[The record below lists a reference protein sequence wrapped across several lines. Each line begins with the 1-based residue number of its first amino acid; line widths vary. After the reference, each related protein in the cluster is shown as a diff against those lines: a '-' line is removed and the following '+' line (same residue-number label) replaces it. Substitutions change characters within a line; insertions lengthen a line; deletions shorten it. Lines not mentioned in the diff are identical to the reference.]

1 MKTEKNGRSL
11 GYSNRSN
18 IIQEYACK
26 KKGNND
32 QSTHQ
37 IRKIKIKS

>member
-1 MKTEKNGRSL
+1 METEKNGSSL

-18 IIQEYACK
+18 IIQEYANK
-26 KKGNND
+26 KKGDND

-37 IRKIKIKS
+37 IREIKIKS